1 MKRRTLF
8 AGLALPALAQA
19 QPSQMRIISPYAPG
33 GASDTLSRFSAQAI
47 TEAMGVNVL
56 VENRPGAGGNLGAEF
71 VARAPNDGSTWLTI
85 AAAHAANVTL
95 YRRLP
100 FDVVRDFVPVCV
112 IGLVPNVLAVNP
124 AVPARG
130 LMEFLDWARAQPQG
144 ITYGSAGIGTL
155 PHLAMELVRHR
166 AGFQAVHV
174 PFRGSAPAITE
185 LLSGRI
191 QATFENLPPSAPQIR
206 AGGIRAIAMSTAQR
220 LPDWPDVPA
229 VAETWPGFEAVAW
242 QALMAPA
249 GTPMPLVER
258 VAGIVLA
265 ATQAQAP
272 RLRGMG
278 IEPGGIGPDRFPAF
292 LQAEISKWAE
302 AVRLSG
308 ATAE

>member
-1 MKRRTLF
+1 MRRRVLL
-8 AGLALPALAQA
+8 AGLALPALANA
-19 QPSQMRIISPYAPG
+19 QPNQMRIISPYAPG
-33 GASDTLSRFSAQAI
+33 GASDTLSRFAAQALI
-47 TEAMGVNVL
+47 EALGASVV

-71 VARAPNDGSTWLTI
+71 VARAPNDGSVWLTI

-95 YRRLP
+95 YRRLT

-112 IGLVPNVLAVNP
+112 IGLVPNVLTVHP
-124 AVPARG
+124 SVPVRSFS
-130 LMEFLDWARAQPQG
+130 EFLDWARAQPQG
-144 ITYGSAGIGTL
+144 LSYGSAGIGTL
-155 PHLAMELVRHR
+155 PHLLMELVRSR
-166 AGFQAVHV
+166 GGFQAVHL

-191 QATFENLPPSAPQIR
+191 QATFENLPPSAAHIR
-206 AGGIRAIAMSTAQR
+206 AGGIRAIAISTAQR
-220 LPDWPDVPA
+220 LPDWPDVPS
-229 VAETWPGFEAVAW
+229 VAEAWPGFEGVAW

-258 VAGIVLA
+258 VAQVVLA
-265 ATQAQAP
+265 ATRTQAA

-278 IEPGGIGPDRFPAF
+278 IEPSEIGPDRFPGF
-292 LQAEISKWAE
+292 LRAEIDKWAE

>member
-1 MKRRTLF
+1 MNRRLLL
-8 AGLALPALAQA
+8 AGLALPALANA

-33 GASDTLSRFSAQAI
+33 GASDTLSRFAAQAL
-47 TEAMGVNVL
+47 TEALGASVV

-71 VARAPNDGSTWLTI
+71 VSRAPNDGSVWLTI

-112 IGLVPNVLAVNP
+112 IGLVPNVLTVHP
-124 AVPARG
+124 SVPVRSFP
-130 LMEFLDWARAQPQG
+130 EFLEWARAQPQG
-144 ITYGSAGIGTL
+144 LSYGSAGIGTL
-155 PHLAMELVRHR
+155 PHLLMELVRSR
-166 AGFQAVHV
+166 GGFQAVHL

-191 QATFENLPPSAPQIR
+191 QATFENLPPSVGHIR
-206 AGGIRAIAMSTAQR
+206 GGGIRAIAMSTAQR
-220 LPDWPDVPA
+220 LPDWPDVPT
-229 VAETWPGFEAVAW
+229 VAETWPGFEGVAW

-258 VAGIVLA
+258 VAQVVLA
-265 ATQAQAP
+265 ATQTQAV

-292 LQAEISKWAE
+292 LRAEIDKWAE